1 MAQWILSLPLWQ
13 ILRFLGIAAY
23 ILIALGICTGII
35 SSIPGLNPAIKR
47 YLIRLHMSLTNYGM
61 LLGLFHGVITIIDPY
76 MPFSWSEILIPFT
89 AQNSPFLNGLGTLS
103 AYGLLLLV
111 FTSDFR
117 YKISAKVWRT
127 LHLLSYPTF
136 FMTFIHGYVLGTDT
150 SIPKVRMIYLISMG
164 AVLLLGL
171 LRFTIGS
178 SQKGIYTTQGA
189 K

>member
-23 ILIALGICTGII
+23 ILITLGICTGIT
-35 SSIPGLNPAIKR
+35 SRIPGLNPVMKK
-47 YLIRLHMSLTNYGM
+47 YLIKLHLSLTNYGM
-61 LLGLFHGVITIIDPY
+61 ILGIFHGVITLIDPY

-89 AQNSPFLNGLGTLS
+89 AKNSPFLNGLGTLS
-103 AYGLLLLV
+103 AYGMLLLV
-111 FTSDFR
+111 LTSDFR
-117 YKISAKVWRT
+117 HKISKKVWHA

-150 SIPKVRMIYLISMG
+150 AIPEIRMIYLASMA

-178 SQKGIYTTQGA
+178 SEKIYTTQGA

>member
-23 ILIALGICTGII
+23 ILIAIGICTGIM
-35 SSIPGLNPAIKR
+35 SSIPGLHPVIKKT
-47 YLIRLHMSLTNYGM
+47 LIKLHMSATNYGM

-76 MPFSWSEILIPFT
+76 MPFSWGEILIPFT
-89 AQNSPFLNGLGTLS
+89 AQNSPILNGLGTLS
-103 AYGLLLLV
+103 AYGMVLLV
-111 FTSDFR
+111 LTSDFR
-117 YKISAKVWRT
+117 PKISKKTWHT
-127 LHLLSYPTF
+127 FHLLSYPTF

-150 SIPKVRMIYLISMG
+150 EIPEIRMIYLTSMA

-171 LRFTIGS
+171 IRFTIGS
-178 SQKGIYTTQGA
+178 SEETYTTQGA